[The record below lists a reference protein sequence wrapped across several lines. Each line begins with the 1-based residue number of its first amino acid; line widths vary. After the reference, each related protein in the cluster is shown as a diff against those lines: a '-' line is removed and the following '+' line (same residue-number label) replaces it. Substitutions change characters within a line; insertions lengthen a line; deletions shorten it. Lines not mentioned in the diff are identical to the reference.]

1 MFRFKRSIP
10 VDYSDQVYIYAVSRR
25 YQKLPAKKRKLVR
38 DISREAGKEYSE
50 AVLEYVTTDL
60 EAVQVCEKHHIS
72 LSTLERAVRR
82 YYTAFA
88 HRLKKDSD
96 I

>member
-1 MFRFKRSIP
+1 MFRYKRSISVEYP
-10 VDYSDQVYIYAVSRR
+10 DQVYIYALSRR
-25 YQKLPAKKRKLVR
+25 YQKLPVRKRKLIR
-38 DISREAGKEYSE
+38 DLCRETGGEYSA
-50 AVLEYVTTDL
+50 AVLEYVTTDT

-88 HRLKKDSD
+88 LRLKQDKE